1 MVITKRHAEMLEKL
15 HENSGEFSTEDWSD
29 FNRETLWHL
38 ELSGLVRP
46 VGLEL
51 YDLTFSG
58 NILAEMLKDMEDEG
72 IIDVKSWDESFRWI
86 GSEIISMIRYLKP
99 VRSDIRGIYSEELE
113 KRGFS
118 KDGRLNR
125 YAHTLDE
132 IYESLH
138 PRLIV
143 NSEMAESLRSMP
155 EGPGKSKA
163 LSVNRDMLLRLE
175 SMRLIAFSVP
185 RSDVYS
191 LTGLGQQIKAALLKG
206 LVVSDELVLDE
217 LVLDLVAKAYRG
229 SGISEAERRDL
240 MERGI
245 MGFSGELLPSADH
258 LYLAW
263 KIYRKGPYTGTP
275 SFQISKDEVKILK
288 VVEKLWKMNEENP
301 EIYPDHKHI
310 EKELSSEWN
319 MRDYS
324 IKLALYNLEGFDL
337 IRSEEY
343 RSGGRRV
350 LVYNLTS
357 YGREILEDQ
366 SKKERDVSSKSVKA
380 ITMTKKEFAA
390 PNLEWYETAR
400 EEGLVSENAPT
411 KSGKLYARLSVEV
424 ERKPLITSPEMRVLR
439 KIPYISGVFI
449 EDLNLS
455 DEEALALEKLESK
468 NLVEILPTETVVLTK
483 AGQMMKKAL
492 SGVPDGVGTPVTPI
506 VIRLLQAIR
515 KVGGTY
521 VKENRIRIKPEN
533 WKAIENEVGVD
544 PETFNDAMMIAK
556 SAKYI
561 GKDSITEAGKMLLE
575 AVDELSKRE
584 YPWVEF

>member
-1 MVITKRHAEMLEKL
+1 MVITKRHAEILEKL
-15 HENSGEFSTEDWSD
+15 QRSSGEFSVEGWSD
-29 FNRETLWHL
+29 FDRETLWHL

-46 VGLEL
+46 VGVNV

-58 NILAEMLKDMEDEG
+58 NVLAEMLKDMNERG
-72 IIDVKSWDESFRWI
+72 ILDFRSWDESFRWI
-86 GSEIISMIRYLKP
+86 GSEIISMVRYLKTSNSSIKG
-99 VRSDIRGIYSEELE
+99 VYREELE

-118 KDGRLNR
+118 KDGKLTQ
-125 YAHTLDE
+125 YAYTLDE

-138 PRLIV
+138 PRFIV
-143 NSEMAESLRSMP
+143 NSAIAESLRSVP

-163 LSVNRDMLLRLE
+163 LPVKGDVLLQLE

-185 RSDVYS
+185 RSDIYS

-206 LVVSDELVLDE
+206 VVVSDELVLDE
-217 LVLDLVAKAYRG
+217 LILDSVAKAYQG
-229 SGISEAERRDL
+229 ESITEPERKDL

-245 MGFSGELLPSADH
+245 MGFSGKLLPAADH

-263 KIYRKGPYTGTP
+263 QIYRKGPYTMTP
-275 SFQISKDEVKILK
+275 SFQISKDEVRVLK
-288 VVEKLWKMNEENP
+288 TIENLWKKNGENP
-301 EIYPDHKHI
+301 EIYPDHKQI
-310 EKELSSEWN
+310 EKEMCPEWN
-319 MRDYS
+319 MKDYS
-324 IKLALYNLEGFDL
+324 VKLALYNLEGFGL
-337 IRSEEY
+337 IKSEEY
-343 RSGGRRV
+343 RSGGKRV

-357 YGREILEDQ
+357 YGREVLDDQ
-366 SKKERDVSSKSVKA
+366 SKKERSISSESVKA

-390 PNLEWYETAR
+390 PNMEWYEKAR
-400 EEGLVSENAPT
+400 EEGLVSENSPT
-411 KSGKLYARLSVEV
+411 KSGKLYTRLSVEID
-424 ERKPLITSPEMRVLR
+424 RKPLITSPEMEVLR
-439 KIPYISGVFI
+439 KIPYISAISI
-449 EDLNLS
+449 EDMGLS
-455 DEEALALEKLESK
+455 DEELLALEKLEAK

-492 SGVPDGVGTPVTPI
+492 AGVPSGVGTPVTPI

-533 WKAIENEVGVD
+533 WKAIEAEVGVD
-544 PETFNDAMMIAK
+544 PDTFNDTMMIAK

-575 AVDELSKRE
+575 AVDELAKKE